1 MLYDWNPEDTV
12 GRPIETLR
20 DGQYKAYKMP
30 INLLVY
36 SDGFY
41 VDGGGKYAG
50 VEEALVITMPS
61 YMYWAPAELNGGKGT
76 LLVLGEW
83 GIVPG
88 KKESATHIGE
98 PGKYGDGVLTNVLAA
113 MDAYNN
119 EQYTDFGA
127 YIQAAGKDVTGTYMT
142 AWAYGC
148 DEDDPTNCGYSLSHI
163 PDAVLDSAYFFLWSD
178 GSSDYM
184 VLADSC
190 SFTFR
195 PLKHNWEEFIWGV
208 KCSLDE
214 ENSKFVIE
222 DRSKLYVGDPISMS
236 FGSIP
241 AEAYE
246 APRHEDG
253 LIEVPESVIMTAE
266 MRANLDRQIKEG
278 KVRTINALVRK

>member
-1 MLYDWNPEDTV
+1 M
-12 GRPIETLR
+12 
-20 DGQYKAYKMP
+20 A
-30 INLLVY
+30 
-36 SDGFY
+36 
-41 VDGGGKYAG
+41 
-50 VEEALVITMPS
+50 
-61 YMYWAPAELNGGKGT
+61 
-76 LLVLGEW
+76 
-83 GIVPG
+83 
-88 KKESATHIGE
+88 
-98 PGKYGDGVLTNVLAA
+98 
-113 MDAYNN
+113 
-119 EQYTDFGA
+119 
-127 YIQAAGKDVTGTYMT
+127 
-142 AWAYGC
+142 
-148 DEDDPTNCGYSLSHI
+148 
-163 PDAVLDSAYFFLWSD
+163 
-178 GSSDYM
+178 
-184 VLADSC
+184 LADSC